1 MDKTLIIAEAG
12 VNHNG
17 SLDLAC
23 QLVDRA
29 KEAGADIVKFQTAKA
44 GNVISKFAGKAEY
57 QKKTTGSEGGQLDMV
72 RDLVL
77 SYDDFERIRD
87 YCVKK
92 EIEFLSTP
100 FDLDS
105 IDFLKEIGVRFWK
118 IPSGEITNYPYMV
131 KIAQTGMPVVMS
143 TGMASLSEVRTAF
156 QLLKDHGSGE
166 ISLLQC
172 TTEYPAPIED
182 VNLRAML
189 TMKEEFGCRIGY
201 SDHTPGIEIPI
212 AAVAMG
218 ATIIEKHLTLDRNL
232 PGPDHQASLEPDQF
246 TDMVKAIR
254 NVEKA
259 MGNGE
264 KVPSDS
270 EKKNIDIARKSIVA
284 ATLIRKGEIFTAQ
297 NITTKRPGN
306 GISAMR
312 WNEVLGKTA
321 VRDFQED
328 ELIEL

>member
-1 MDKTLIIAEAG
+1 
-12 VNHNG
+12 
-17 SLDLAC
+17 
-23 QLVDRA
+23 
-29 KEAGADIVKFQTAKA
+29 
-44 GNVISKFAGKAEY
+44 
-57 QKKTTGSEGGQLDMV
+57 
-72 RDLVL
+72 LVL

-87 YCVKK
+87 YCAKK

-131 KIAQTGMPVVMS
+131 KIAQTGMPIVMS

-284 ATLIRKGEIFTAQ
+284 VTLIRKGEIFTAQ